1 MKRNL
6 TKFSFDDH
14 DLWILSRNQIS
25 IICLL
30 QAGTRKYISEFDDVA
45 IRSEKKS
52 KIFLAFAIA
61 FLQHHLSLLSTNR
74 IVIRSIRQT

>member
-1 MKRNL
+1 MSANLFFKCQSAFPTVSMKRNL

-25 IICLL
+25 IIRLL

-52 KIFLAFAIA
+52 KIFF
-61 FLQHHLSLLSTNR
+61 
-74 IVIRSIRQT
+74 